1 MVIYER
7 DDGSTLRLPSVL
19 VEANTHD
26 AYVLLTIR
34 CTQEYQENH
43 EGQEVIP

>member
-26 AYVLLTIR
+26 ACVLLTIR
-34 CTQEYQENH
+34 CTLWCQH
-43 EGQEVIP
+43 SREGQEVIP

>member
-7 DDGSTLRLPSVL
+7 DDGSTLHLPYML

-26 AYVLLTIR
+26 AYVLLTIPR
-34 CTQEYQENH
+34 TRKYQDSH
-43 EGQEVIP
+43 EDQEVIP

>member
-7 DDGSTLRLPSVL
+7 DDGSTLHLPYVL

-26 AYVLLTIR
+26 AYVLLAIPDTR
-34 CTQEYQENH
+34 GYQDSHEDQEA
-43 EGQEVIP
+43 IP

>member
-7 DDGSTLRLPSVL
+7 DDGSTLRLPYML

-34 CTQEYQENH
+34 CTLWYQH
-43 EGQEVIP
+43 SREGQVVVP

>member
-7 DDGSTLRLPSVL
+7 DDGSTLHLPYML

-26 AYVLLTIR
+26 AYVLLTIPDIR
-34 CTQEYQENH
+34 GYRHSH